1 MQAKIV
7 FRGSKC
13 FREFD
18 LKTVAEKLGL
28 SIDDFNHFALAVDE
42 KNEKTVY
49 ASVYAQVPLFETQCS
64 AINVSGWL
72 FDRVFNLVDAELPN
86 KEHPDITTMVYA
98 GDTWSEPEEWIAHIM
113 QGIAG
118 SKDGEATTYKDT
130 NANSIAAGKC
140 KFVAKNSG
148 ILFV

>member
-7 FRGSKC
+7 FRGNKC

-72 FDRVFNLVDAELPN
+72 FDRAFNLVDAELPN
-86 KEHPDITTMVYA
+86 KEHPNITTMVYA
-98 GDTWSEPEEWIAHIM
+98 GDTWSEPEEWIAQVNTTIRDENDDSRHILSVT
-113 QGIAG
+113 A
-118 SKDGEATTYKDT
+118 SSCL
-130 NANSIAAGKC
+130 SIP
-140 KFVAKNSG
+140 
-148 ILFV
+148 